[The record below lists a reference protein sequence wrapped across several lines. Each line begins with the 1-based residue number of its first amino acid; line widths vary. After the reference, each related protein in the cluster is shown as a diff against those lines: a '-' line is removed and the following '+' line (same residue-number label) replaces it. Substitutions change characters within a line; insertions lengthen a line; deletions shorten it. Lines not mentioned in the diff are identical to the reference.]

1 MYQSVK
7 QNILKLTSTYMY
19 IFLILF
25 VIKVIFLIF
34 HQKLRFRTS
43 LLSLTIPSLTPLS
56 LSFLSPFNS
65 TVMMSPI
72 YSLLSFLN
80 THTVFSI
87 VGTMVHRHA
96 YPAFRIWLFLTH
108 KITRT
113 QVPPTHPISSLL
125 CLVA

>member
-7 QNILKLTSTYMY
+7 QIILKLTSTYMY
-19 IFLILF
+19 IVLILF

-34 HQKLRFRTS
+34 PQKLRFRTS

-65 TVMMSPI
+65 TVMISPI

-87 VGTMVHRHA
+87 VGTMVHRYA

-113 QVPPTHPISSLL
+113 QVPHTHPISSLL